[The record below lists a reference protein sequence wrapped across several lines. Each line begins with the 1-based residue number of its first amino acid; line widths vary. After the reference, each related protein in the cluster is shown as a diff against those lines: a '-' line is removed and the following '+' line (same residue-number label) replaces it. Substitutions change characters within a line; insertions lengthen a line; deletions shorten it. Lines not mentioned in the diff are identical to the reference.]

1 MPVARI
7 VGCSSYASELA
18 NQLRQRGFE
27 VTFDSDAARAIDLEI
42 KLDECS
48 AEEAVNRA
56 ITFADGQDI
65 SLLIAPGILD
75 TPNPIRE
82 MQSGSEAD
90 ESGQSLTLPP
100 VEHHS
105 DDLAEPKDLALPL
118 AAMTTA
124 DDAAGACAPD
134 TRFSAAVPPAE
145 ANGTGQIEA
154 ELSTARL
161 DGPEELSDWPIWQIA
176 EEPTQEVQSPE
187 ELSPADD
194 PRWFARL
201 RSVCSDIAVA
211 PGMKWLS
218 DERVFNRVAA
228 AAAAIGIAALLL
240 GTLAHRFSPLPAR
253 VVQGSSQATQ
263 PAPFNHAAVRAGT
276 AAASILQAGVGTAST
291 PAPFAGAPGRRS
303 ALAVPGGRAARARRS
318 VADDDYIAANTVVRY
333 NRRASVR
340 QQSGSTTGIKY
351 YTDLKPATH

>member
-7 VGCSSYASELA
+7 VGCSYYAGELA

-27 VTFDSDAARAIDLEI
+27 VTFDSDAATAIDLEI
-42 KLDECS
+42 RLDECS
-48 AEEAVNRA
+48 AEEAVDRA

-65 SLLIAPGILD
+65 SVLIAPGILD

-90 ESGQSLTLPP
+90 EFGESLTSPP

-105 DDLAEPKDLALPL
+105 DDLAEPKDLAIPL

-134 TRFSAAVPPAE
+134 TLFSAAVPPAE
-145 ANGTGQIEA
+145 ANGSGQIEP
-154 ELSTARL
+154 ELSTASL

-176 EEPTQEVQSPE
+176 DEPTQEAQSPGK
-187 ELSPADD
+187 LSPADH

-201 RSVCSDIAVA
+201 RSICSDIAVA
-211 PGMKWLS
+211 PGMRWLS

-228 AAAAIGIAALLL
+228 AAVAIGVAALLL
-240 GTLAHRFSPLPAR
+240 GALAHRFSPLPAA

-263 PAPFNHAAVRAGT
+263 PVPFNHAAVRAGT

-291 PAPFAGAPGRRS
+291 PAPFASAPGRPS
-303 ALAVPGGRAARARRS
+303 AVPGGRAARAARHS
-318 VADDDYIAANTVVRY
+318 AADDDYIAANTVVRY
-333 NRRASVR
+333 NRRASIR

-351 YTDLKPATH
+351 YTDLKSVTH